1 MASGVA
7 VNEDCFKAYQEL
19 KLGKKLKYVVY
30 KLSSDNKEIVVETRS
45 ESTDYDQFLETL
57 PENDCR
63 WAVYDF
69 EYDSGEG
76 PRSKLLFY
84 AWSPDTCK
92 IKPKMLYAS
101 SKEALKKSLP
111 GLGGEIQGTEYT
123 EVAFETVQK
132 KVMGVK
138 G

>member
-1 MASGVA
+1 
-7 VNEDCFKAYQEL
+7 
-19 KLGKKLKYVVY
+19 
-30 KLSSDNKEIVVETRS
+30 
-45 ESTDYDQFLETL
+45 
-57 PENDCR
+57 
-63 WAVYDF
+63 
-69 EYDSGEG
+69 
-76 PRSKLLFY
+76 
-84 AWSPDTCK
+84 
-92 IKPKMLYAS
+92 MLYAS

>member
-7 VNEDCFKAYQEL
+7 VNEDCIKAYNEL

-30 KLSSDNKEIVVETRS
+30 KLSNDNKEIVVETRS
-45 ESTDYDQFLETL
+45 DSADYDQFLETL

-63 WAVYDF
+63 WVIYDF
-69 EYDSGEG
+69 EYESGEG
-76 PRSKLLFY
+76 PRNKILFY

-111 GLGGEIQGTEYT
+111 GLAVEIQGTEYT

-132 KVMGVK
+132 RIMGVK